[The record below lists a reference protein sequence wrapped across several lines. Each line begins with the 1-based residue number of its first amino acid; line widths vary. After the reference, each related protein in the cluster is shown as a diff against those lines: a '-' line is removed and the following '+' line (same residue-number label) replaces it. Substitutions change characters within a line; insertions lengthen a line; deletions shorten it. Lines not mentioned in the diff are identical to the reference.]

1 MYSAFKN
8 LNLLPNTITCIVL
21 LVLFFLFDDSKQ
33 FPQHLIKILIFLLI
47 SECLVWMIVIYIF
60 LKFYFHFDVIGRRI
74 GHGESERD
82 AVYVVPNGMCGS
94 ISEIRSLGR
103 SFEKVS

>member
-1 MYSAFKN
+1 MDNF
-8 LNLLPNTITCIVL
+8 
-21 LVLFFLFDDSKQ
+21 
-33 FPQHLIKILIFLLI
+33 LIFF
-47 SECLVWMIVIYIF
+47 M
-60 LKFYFHFDVIGRRI
+60 KFYFHFGAIGRRI

-103 SFEKVS
+103 SFKKVS